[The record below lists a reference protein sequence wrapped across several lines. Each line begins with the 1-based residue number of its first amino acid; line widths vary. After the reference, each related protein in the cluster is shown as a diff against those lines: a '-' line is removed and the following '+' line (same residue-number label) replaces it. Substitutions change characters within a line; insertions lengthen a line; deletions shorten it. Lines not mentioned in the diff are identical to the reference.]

1 MAVDRMK
8 AQDLLNILP
17 EGSLLAACKAE
28 QLDDLLERT
37 KLEFAAKREIL
48 IHQGDPG
55 DSAIILVTGTARVNM
70 VSANGRE
77 IVLDYLGPGTIIGE
91 IALLDGGDRT
101 ATVTMVEDGSIMRLT
116 RSEAEDFITKNPDV
130 ALSMLQ
136 EMARRLRQMN
146 TTVESDRAFSA
157 GPRLAR
163 YLQRLTDEEA
173 ANQKLKIDISQ
184 SELGNFV
191 GISRENINRQL
202 SAWADAGLIELDQGK
217 IRILDCNAL
226 WEIAAMGD

>member
-1 MAVDRMK
+1 MAVDRMN
-8 AQDLLNILP
+8 AQDLLQILP
-17 EGSLLAACKAE
+17 EGSLLAACEAD
-28 QLDDLLERT
+28 QLDDLLGRT
-37 KLEFAAKREIL
+37 QVEYAAKREVL
-48 IHQGDPG
+48 MHQGDPG
-55 DSAIILVTGTARVNM
+55 DSAIILVTGQARVNM

-77 IVLDYLGPGTIIGE
+77 IVLDYLSPGTVIGE
-91 IALLDGGDRT
+91 IALLDGGERT
-101 ATVTMVEDGSIMRLT
+101 ATVTMVEDGSVMRLT
-116 RSEAEDFITKNPDV
+116 RAQCEDFITSNPGV

-146 TTVESDRAFSA
+146 MTVESDRAFSA

-173 ANQKLKIDISQ
+173 VTQKLKIDVSQ

-202 SAWADAGLIELDQGK
+202 SAWAESGLIELDQGK
-217 IRILDCNAL
+217 IRIVDCTAL
-226 WEIAAMGD
+226 WEIAAIGD

>member
-1 MAVDRMK
+1 MAVERMN
-8 AQDLLNILP
+8 ASDMLNIIP
-17 EGSLLAACKAE
+17 EGSLLAACE
-28 QLDDLLERT
+28 PGELEDLLSRS
-37 KLEFAAKREIL
+37 KVEFAAKRETL

-55 DSAIILVTGTARVNM
+55 DSAIILVTGTARVTM

-77 IVLDYLGPGTIIGE
+77 IVLDYLGPGTVIGE
-91 IALLDGGDRT
+91 IALLDGGERT
-101 ATVTMVEDGSIMRLT
+101 ATVTMVEDGSIMHLPRG
-116 RSEAEDFITKNPDV
+116 EAEDFITKNPGV
-130 ALSMLQ
+130 ALRMLQ

-146 TTVESDRAFSA
+146 MTVESDRAFAA

-173 ANQKLKIDISQ
+173 VSQKLKIDVSQ

-202 SAWADAGLIELDQGK
+202 SAWADSGLIELDHGK
-217 IRILDCNAL
+217 IRIIDCQAL

>member
-1 MAVDRMK
+1 MAVERMN
-8 AQDLLNILP
+8 AQDLLEILP
-17 EGSLLAACKAE
+17 DGSLLSACEAD
-28 QLDDLLERT
+28 QLEDLLSRT
-37 KLEFAAKREIL
+37 HVEFAAKREVL
-48 IHQGDPG
+48 MHQGDPG

-77 IVLDYLGPGTIIGE
+77 IVLDYLSPGTVIGE
-91 IALLDGGDRT
+91 IALLDGGERT
-101 ATVTMVEDGSIMRLT
+101 ATVTMVEDGSVMRLS
-116 RSEAEDFITKNPDV
+116 RAECEDFITRNPVV
-130 ALSMLQ
+130 ALRMLQ

-146 TTVESDRAFSA
+146 MTVESDRAFSA

-173 ANQKLKIDISQ
+173 VSQKLKIDISQ

-202 SAWADAGLIELDQGK
+202 SAWSESGLIELDQGK
-217 IRILDCNAL
+217 IRIIDCTAL
-226 WEIAAMGD
+226 WEIASIGD

>member
-1 MAVDRMK
+1 MAVERMN
-8 AQDLLNILP
+8 AQDLLQILP
-17 EGSLLAACKAE
+17 KGSLLAACEAGE
-28 QLDDLLERT
+28 LDDLLGRSQV
-37 KLEFAAKREIL
+37 EFAAKREVL
-48 IHQGDPG
+48 MHQGDPG
-55 DSAIILVTGTARVNM
+55 DSAIILVTGQARVNM

-77 IVLDYLGPGTIIGE
+77 IVLDYLSSGTVIGE
-91 IALLDGGDRT
+91 IALLDGGERT
-101 ATVTMVEDGSIMRLT
+101 ATVTMVEDGSVMRLT
-116 RSEAEDFITKNPDV
+116 RAQCEAFITSNPGV

-146 TTVESDRAFSA
+146 MTVESDRAFSA

-173 ANQKLKIDISQ
+173 VTQKLKINVSQ

-202 SAWADAGLIELDQGK
+202 SAWADSGLIELDQGK
-217 IRILDCNAL
+217 IRIVDCNAL
-226 WEIAAMGD
+226 WEITAIGD

>member
-8 AQDLLNILP
+8 AQDLLAILP
-17 EGSLLAACKAE
+17 KGSLLAACTEE

-70 VSANGRE
+70 VAVNGRE
-77 IVLDYLGPGTIIGE
+77 IVLDYLGPGTVIGE

-101 ATVTMVEDGSIMRLT
+101 ATVTMIDDGSIMHLT
-116 RSEAEDFITKNPDV
+116 RSQAEGFITQNPTV
-130 ALSMLQ
+130 ALRMLQ

-163 YLQRLTDEEA
+163 YLQRLTDAEA

-202 SAWADAGLIELDQGK
+202 SAWSEAGLIELDQGK
-217 IRILDCNAL
+217 IRILDCAAL

>member
-1 MAVDRMK
+1 MAVERMN
-8 AQDLLNILP
+8 AQDLIQILP
-17 EGSLLAACKAE
+17 EGSLLAACEPE
-28 QLDDLLERT
+28 QLDDLLGRT
-37 KLEFAAKREIL
+37 KVEFAAKREIL
-48 IHQGDPG
+48 MHQGDPG

-77 IVLDYLGPGTIIGE
+77 IVLDYLGQGTVIGE
-91 IALLDGGDRT
+91 IALLDGGERT
-101 ATVTMVEDGSIMRLT
+101 ATVTMIEDGSVMRLT
-116 RSEAEDFITKNPDV
+116 RAEAEDFITSNPSV
-130 ALSMLQ
+130 AMQMLR

-146 TTVESDRAFSA
+146 LTVESDRAFSA

-173 ANQKLKIDISQ
+173 VTQKLKINVSQ

-202 SAWADAGLIELDQGK
+202 SAWAESGLIELDQGK
-217 IRILDCNAL
+217 IRIVDCNAL
-226 WEIAAMGD
+226 WEIAAIGD

>member
-8 AQDLLNILP
+8 AQDLLAILP
-17 EGSLLAACKAE
+17 EGSLLAACDAE
-28 QLDDLLERT
+28 QLDDLLART
-37 KLEFAAKREIL
+37 KLEFAAKRETL

-77 IVLDYLGPGTIIGE
+77 IVLDYLGPGTVIGE
-91 IALLDGGDRT
+91 IALLDGGERT
-101 ATVTMVEDGSIMRLT
+101 ATVTMVEDGSIMRLSRT
-116 RSEAEDFITKNPDV
+116 ECEDFIKSNPGV

-146 TTVESDRAFSA
+146 MTVESDRAFSA

-173 ANQKLKIDISQ
+173 ASQKLKIDVSQ

-202 SAWADAGLIELDQGK
+202 SAWADAGLIELEQGK
-217 IRILDCNAL
+217 IRIIDCEAL

>member
-1 MAVDRMK
+1 MAVERMK
-8 AQDLLNILP
+8 AQDLLQILP
-17 EGSLLAACKAE
+17 AGSLLAACE
-28 QLDDLLERT
+28 PDQLDDLLSRS
-37 KLEFAAKREIL
+37 KIEFAPKRETL

-77 IVLDYLGPGTIIGE
+77 IVLDYLGPGTVIGE
-91 IALLDGGDRT
+91 IALLDGGERT

-116 RSEAEDFITKNPDV
+116 RAEAEDFITGNPGV
-130 ALSMLQ
+130 ALRMLQ

-146 TTVESDRAFSA
+146 MTVESDRAFSA

-173 ANQKLKIDISQ
+173 ASQKLKIDVSQ

-202 SAWADAGLIELDQGK
+202 SAWADAGLIELEQGK
-217 IRILDCNAL
+217 IRIVDCEAL
-226 WEIAAMGD
+226 WEIAALGD

>member
-1 MAVDRMK
+1 MTVDRMTG
-8 AQDLLNILP
+8 QDLLALLP
-17 EGSLLAACKAE
+17 KGSLLAACDAD
-28 QLDDLLERT
+28 QLDDLLGRT
-37 KLEFAAKREIL
+37 KLEFAPKRETL
-48 IHQGDPG
+48 MHQGDPG

-77 IVLDYLGPGTIIGE
+77 IVLDYLGPGTVIGE
-91 IALLDGGDRT
+91 IALLDGGERT
-101 ATVTMVEDGSIMRLT
+101 ATVTMVEDGSIMHLSRT
-116 RSEAEDFITKNPDV
+116 ECEDFITRNPGV

-146 TTVESDRAFSA
+146 LTVESDRAFSA

-173 ANQKLKIDISQ
+173 ANQKLKIDVSQ

-202 SAWADAGLIELDQGK
+202 SAWADAGLIELEQGK
-217 IRILDCNAL
+217 IRIIDCEAL
-226 WEIAAMGD
+226 WEIASMGD

>member
-1 MAVDRMK
+1 MAVDRMN
-8 AQDLLNILP
+8 AQDLLQILP
-17 EGSLLAACKAE
+17 KESLLAACE
-28 QLDDLLERT
+28 LGQLEDLLTRT
-37 KLEFAAKREIL
+37 NVEFAGKREVL

-55 DSAIILVTGTARVNM
+55 DSAIILVTGQARVNM

-77 IVLDYLGPGTIIGE
+77 IVLDYLSPGTVIGE
-91 IALLDGGDRT
+91 IALLDGGERT
-101 ATVTMVEDGSIMRLT
+101 ATVTMVEDGSVMRLT
-116 RSEAEDFITKNPDV
+116 RAQAEDFITSNPGV

-146 TTVESDRAFSA
+146 LTVESDRAFSA

-173 ANQKLKIDISQ
+173 MSQKLKINVSQ

-202 SAWADAGLIELDQGK
+202 SAWADSGLIELDQGK
-217 IRILDCNAL
+217 IRIIDCNAL
-226 WEIAAMGD
+226 WEIAAIGD

>member
-8 AQDLLNILP
+8 AQDLLAILP
-17 EGSLLAACKAE
+17 EGSLLAACDAE
-28 QLDDLLERT
+28 QLDDLLART
-37 KLEFAAKREIL
+37 KLEFAAKRETL

-77 IVLDYLGPGTIIGE
+77 IVLDYLRPGTVIGE
-91 IALLDGGDRT
+91 IALLDGGERT
-101 ATVTMVEDGSIMRLT
+101 ATVTMVEDGSIMRLSRT
-116 RSEAEDFITKNPDV
+116 ECEDFITNNPGV

-146 TTVESDRAFSA
+146 MTVESDRAFSA

-173 ANQKLKIDISQ
+173 ASQKLKIDVSQ

-202 SAWADAGLIELDQGK
+202 SAWADAGLIELEQGK
-217 IRILDCNAL
+217 IRIIDCEAL
-226 WEIAAMGD
+226 WEIAAMGE